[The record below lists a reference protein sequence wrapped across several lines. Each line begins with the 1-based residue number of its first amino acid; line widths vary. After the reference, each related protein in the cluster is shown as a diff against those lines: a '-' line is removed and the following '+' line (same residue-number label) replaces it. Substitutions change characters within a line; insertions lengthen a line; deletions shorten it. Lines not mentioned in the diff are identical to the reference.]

1 MRGPGRAAGE
11 SEELPYPEPFR
22 EGNRMGRA
30 GAGPWSAAPPSRRW
44 DYSGV
49 VMESYNLAAEC

>member
-11 SEELPYPEPFR
+11 REELPPPAPFPE
-22 EGNRMGRA
+22 GKSMVRA
-30 GAGPWSAAPPSRRW
+30 GLDPWSAAPLSRRW